1 VFSQRISAMAGG
13 AARSKED
20 FKVAFAKLVKISKE
34 KIKRKS
40 EDFLKAVIVKF
51 GTAED
56 VLGASAAK
64 KATLVASAWALLLE
78 ARNGHLEKEYSLEAF
93 EESADEGK
101 DAEEAGGG
109 ASEDEIEDVTG
120 DAQHYIRL
128 LLCKTERFSGQSK
141 PGKIPVF
148 KTKKVE
154 GEMTFGTVSKTVQNC
169 LEEVGEGIEARNEF
183 TARSG
188 IALAPG
194 ESLKTVDFY
203 LKIAGKD
210 GAFQNLDKDTQNLSS
225 LFEPF
230 DATKLQFLGKGK
242 QSEEV
247 ETSSGASILVGISVL
262 KTPEE
267 PTVSV
272 EVRVKYPVIRK
283 RENNDDELACT
294 ASGTIS
300 SFTLQV
306 TKADVKRGG
315 EAVLWDQMLNGCHV
329 VLKEKLGG
337 GGGGR

>member
-34 KIKRKS
+34 NIKRKS

-64 KATLVASAWALLLE
+64 KTTLVASAWALLLE

-101 DAEEAGGG
+101 DAG
-109 ASEDEIEDVTG
+109 ASEDEIEDLTV
-120 DAQHYIRL
+120 DPQYYLRL

-148 KTKKVE
+148 KILKVE
-154 GEMTFGTVSKTVQNC
+154 GEMTFGTVSKTVQNS
-169 LEEVGEGIEARNEF
+169 LEEVGEGIAARNEF

-188 IALAPG
+188 ITLASG
-194 ESLKTVDFY
+194 ESLKTDDFY

-210 GAFQNLDKDTQNLSS
+210 GVFQNLDKDTQNLSS
-225 LFEPF
+225 RFDLF
-230 DATKLQFLGKGK
+230 DTTKQEFVKGK
-242 QSEEV
+242 PSEEHDI
-247 ETSSGASILVGISVL
+247 SSAASILAGISVL

-306 TKADVKRGG
+306 TKADVKAFFHAKRSFPH
-315 EAVLWDQMLNGCHV
+315 A
-329 VLKEKLGG
+329 
-337 GGGGR
+337 R